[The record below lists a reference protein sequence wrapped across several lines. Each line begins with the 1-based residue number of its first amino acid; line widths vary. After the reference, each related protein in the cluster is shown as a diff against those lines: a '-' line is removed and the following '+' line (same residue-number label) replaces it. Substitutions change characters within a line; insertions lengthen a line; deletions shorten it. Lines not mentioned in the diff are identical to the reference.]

1 MVETALV
8 IFTLLVMTMGLIQYG
23 LVYNAVLSLNNLSRE
38 GARYAA
44 VRAQDIGDTPSGRA
58 ELTRQVTNYLLARA
72 KGTAVEPRSFTTA
85 SLRVEAPVLRSNSP
99 VRVVIRYNMIANKAF
114 VPNLLP
120 LPANYA
126 NYEASAVNLI
136 E

>member
-8 IFTLLVMTMGLIQYG
+8 IFTLLTMTLGLIQYG

-44 VRAQDIGDTPSGRA
+44 VRADDLGDTPAGRA
-58 ELTRQVTNYLLARA
+58 TLKQQVVDYLKLRAR
-72 KGTAVEPRSFTTA
+72 GTAINSSALTVSV
-85 SLRVEAPVLRSNSP
+85 LRLDAPVLKSNSP
-99 VRVVIRYNMIANKAF
+99 VRVVIKYNMISNKAF
-114 VPNLLP
+114 VPGLLP